1 MTIAIGAQDESGDSR
16 DDARSARGMVER
28 LPGLATAAV
37 ASIGAGIVHA
47 GAIGI
52 HAEHVTL
59 ARLFITVAVF
69 QLSFG
74 LAALLRPKRWLAVV
88 GAVGNLLAGGA
99 WLTTRLVG
107 ISWIDGLEVREKA
120 QFTDTA
126 CALLGVVA
134 GGLALAAALV
144 GWHRAHAPNLSIAG
158 LAAAALAIPAM
169 FSGASHVHTHSE
181 STSAGA
187 ATGVAFDESAPHDH
201 NSNGS
206 PIVAGETTT
215 TFDESVPHDHAA
227 DGTSII
233 PDATATTV
241 DESAPH
247 DHTADGASVIPEATS
262 ATTAADPTTASTI
275 DESQPHDH
283 PTAASVAPVA
293 YDPNLPIDL
302 GGVPGVTPEQQA
314 RAENLV
320 AITLIRLPQWSD
332 PATAEAAG
340 FHSIGD
346 GVTGFEHYIQW
357 DWINDDD
364 VLNPDRPESLVY
376 TQQPDGTKKLVSAMY
391 MLQDTVPLTAVPDI
405 GGSLTQWH
413 IHDNLCFTKDPVAPR
428 VAGLTDGQGGCPES
442 LQKFRPAPMIHVWIT
457 PNKCGPF
464 SALEG
469 VGAGQVAEGETKN
482 CDHAHG
488 STGLLG

>member
-1 MTIAIGAQDESGDSR
+1 MTIAIGASDESDDSR
-16 DDARSARGMVER
+16 DGARSTPAMVER

-37 ASIGAGIVHA
+37 ASVGAGIVHA

-59 ARLFITVAVF
+59 ARLFIAVAVF
-69 QLSFG
+69 QLTFG
-74 LAALLRPKRWLAVV
+74 LIALLRPKRWLAAV
-88 GAVGNLLAGGA
+88 GAVGNLVAVGA

-144 GWHRAHAPNLSIAG
+144 GWHRAHAPNLSLAS
-158 LAAAALAIPAM
+158 LAAAALAVPAM
-169 FSGASHVHTHSE
+169 FTGATHVHTHSV
-181 STSAGA
+181 STAAGA
-187 ATGVAFDESAPHDH
+187 STGAAFDESAPHDH

-206 PIVAGETTT
+206 PVIAGETTT
-215 TFDESVPHDHAA
+215 TFDESVAHQHAA
-227 DGTSII
+227 DGTPII
-233 PDATATTV
+233 PDTTTPTEATPGGSSDSTTTV
-241 DESAPH
+241 AA
-247 DHTADGASVIPEATS
+247 TGAL
-262 ATTAADPTTASTI
+262 DPNTASTI

-283 PTAASVAPVA
+283 PSTASAASVAPVP

-302 GGVPGVTPEQQA
+302 GGVPGVTPEEQA

-320 AITLIRLPQWSD
+320 AITLIRLPQCSD
-332 PATAEAAG
+332 PATAVAAC
-340 FHSIGD
+340 FRSIGD
-346 GVTGFEHYIQW
+346 AVTGFEHYIQW
-357 DWINDDD
+357 DWINDTDF
-364 VLNPDRPESLVY
+364 LNPDHPESLVY
-376 TQQPDGTKKLVSAMY
+376 SPQPDGTKKLVSAMY
-391 MLQDTVPLTAVPDI
+391 MLPDTVALDQVPDI
-405 GGSLTQWH
+405 GGALTQWH
-413 IHDNLCFTKDPVAPR
+413 IHDNLCFTKDPVAPK
-428 VAGLTDGQGGCPES
+428 VTGLTDGQGGCPAT

-469 VGAGQVAEGETKN
+469 VGAGQVAEGQTRN
-482 CDHAHG
+482 CDHLHG
-488 STGLLG
+488 STGGLLG

>member
-1 MTIAIGAQDESGDSR
+1 MTIAIGTQDESGDS
-16 DDARSARGMVER
+16 ARTARATVER
-28 LPGLATAAV
+28 LPGLATASV

-59 ARLFITVAVF
+59 ARLFIGVALF
-69 QLSFG
+69 QLAFG
-74 LAALLRPKRWLAVV
+74 IVGLLKPSRWLAAI
-88 GAVGNLLAGGA
+88 GAAGNLLAVGA
-99 WLTTRLVG
+99 WLTTRLAG
-107 ISWIDGLEVREKA
+107 ISWIEGLEVREKA
-120 QFTDTA
+120 QFSDTA

-134 GGLALAAALV
+134 GGLALTSALV
-144 GWHRAHAPNLSIAG
+144 GWHRAQAPNLAIAG

-169 FSGASHVHTHSE
+169 FSGASHVHTHSV
-181 STSAGA
+181 ST
-187 ATGVAFDESAPHDH
+187 ATGAAFDESAPHDH
-201 NSNGS
+201 NGDGS
-206 PIVAGETTT
+206 PIIPGETTT
-215 TFDESVPHDHAA
+215 TFDESVPHEHAADGTSINPDATATTLDESVPHDHAA

-233 PDATATTV
+233 PET
-241 DESAPH
+241 
-247 DHTADGASVIPEATS
+247 TS
-262 ATTAADPTTASTI
+262 AEPGSDAATDPSGDPPV

-283 PTAASVAPVA
+283 PTESATVAPVP

-302 GGVPGVTPEQQA
+302 GGVEGVTPEQQA

-320 AITLIRLPQWSD
+320 AITLIRLPQWAD

-346 GVTGFEHYIQW
+346 GLTGFEHYIQW

-376 TQQPDGTKKLVSAMY
+376 APQPDGTKKLVSAMY

>member
-1 MTIAIGAQDESGDSR
+1 MTVAIAGDDSG
-16 DDARSARGMVER
+16 DDARSTRAIVDR

-47 GAIGI
+47 AAIGI

-59 ARLFITVAVF
+59 ARLFIGVAVF
-69 QLSFG
+69 QVAFG
-74 LAALLRPKRWLAVV
+74 LVALLRPRRWLAAV
-88 GAVGNLLAGGA
+88 GAVGNLLAVGA

-107 ISWIDGLEVREKA
+107 ISWIEGLEVREKA

-134 GGLALAAALV
+134 GGLALTAALV
-144 GWHRAHAPNLSIAG
+144 GWHRAHAPNLAIAS
-158 LAAAALAIPAM
+158 LAAAALAVPAM
-169 FSGASHVHTHSE
+169 FSGASHVHTHSL
-181 STSAGA
+181 STAAGA
-187 ATGVAFDESAPHDH
+187 STGAAFDEAVPHDH
-201 NSNGS
+201 NGDGS
-206 PIVAGETTT
+206 PIIAAETTT

-227 DGTSII
+227 DSTSTV
-233 PDATATTV
+233 PGATSTTATDGSS
-241 DESAPH
+241 DE
-247 DHTADGASVIPEATS
+247 
-262 ATTAADPTTASTI
+262 TAAAVDPNTGQPV
-275 DESQPHDH
+275 DESQPHVH
-283 PTAASVAPVA
+283 ETATVAPVP

-302 GGVPGVTPEQQA
+302 GGVPGVTPEEQA

-332 PATAEAAG
+332 PATAVAAG

-346 GVTGFEHYIQW
+346 AVTGFEHYVQW
-357 DWINDDD
+357 DWINDEDF
-364 VLNPDRPESLVY
+364 LNPDHPESLVY
-376 TQQPDGTKKLVSAMY
+376 SPQPDGSKKLVSAMY
-391 MLQDTVPLTAVPDI
+391 MLPDTVGLDQVPDI
-405 GGSLTQWH
+405 GGALTQWH
-413 IHDNLCFTKDPVAPR
+413 IHDNLCFTTDPIAPQ
-428 VAGLTDGQGGCPES
+428 VVGLTDAQGGCPAS

-469 VGAGQVAEGETKN
+469 VGAGQVAEGQTHN

-488 STGLLG
+488 STGGLLG